1 VLGHYYE
8 GGKAEVA
15 QAIDAALEAR
25 SAWASMPWED
35 RAAIFL
41 KAADL
46 SATKYRMQLNAR
58 TMLGQSKNAY
68 QAEIDAACEWIDF
81 LRFNVHY
88 ELEVNRLNNEI
99 LLKDE
104 KIEQLK
110 ALAISLSH
118 RNANIQYTRSE
129 K

>member
-1 VLGHYYE
+1 MTE
-8 GGKAEVA
+8 AEKV
-15 QAIDAALEAR
+15 IGTL
-25 SAWASMPWED
+25 M
-35 RAAIFL
+35 
-41 KAADL
+41 
-46 SATKYRMQLNAR
+46 
-58 TMLGQSKNAY
+58 
-68 QAEIDAACEWIDF
+68 
-81 LRFNVHY
+81 
-88 ELEVNRLNNEI
+88 LEVNRLNNEI